1 MKAIFSLIGSK
12 AFLVRKLISI
22 LPDHERY
29 IEPFAGGARLFF
41 AKEPS
46 SIEILNDK
54 NNCLVNLYRVIQN
67 DEKRQRL
74 IKLLNETPYSRS
86 VFQRWKSEGIPQ
98 DDIEKA
104 GRYFFLC
111 KASFAGDVL
120 KGGFACPSRSTTR
133 NPAQTYQNSIDA
145 LEHIAKRLKGVTI
158 ECLDYKDCIS
168 RYDSESSLTYVDC
181 PYYGSEHYYSKD
193 SFSQEDHYRL
203 AELLHGI
210 KGKAMVS
217 HYQNS
222 LYDELYKG
230 WNRCEY
236 QSFKGSHKSEGEKKP
251 KPRTK
256 EVLYC
261 NFQSVRTRSL
271 FDG

>member
-1 MKAIFSLIGSK
+1 MKAILSKMGGK
-12 AFLVRKLISI
+12 AFLVNRLSSI

-46 SIEILNDK
+46 PIEILNDK
-54 NNCLVNLYRVIQN
+54 DNSLVNLYRVIQN

-98 DDIEKA
+98 DEIEKA

-111 KASFAGDVL
+111 KASFAGDAL
-120 KGGFACPSRSTTR
+120 RGGFACPSRSTTR

-158 ECLDYKDCIS
+158 ECMDYKDCIS
-168 RYDSESSLTYVDC
+168 RYDSESSLFYLDC
-181 PYYGSEHYYSKD
+181 PYYGSEDYYGNT
-193 SFSQEDHYRL
+193 FSQDDHYKL
-203 AELLHGI
+203 AEILHSI
-210 KGKAMVS
+210 KGKVMVS

-222 LYDELYKG
+222 LYDELYRG
-230 WNRCEY
+230 WCRYEY
-236 QSFKGSHKSEGEKKP
+236 ESFKGSAKVVSGAAKP
-251 KPRTK
+251 KTQ
-256 EVLYC
+256 EVLYR
-261 NFQSVRTRSL
+261 NFAVKQKSL
-271 FDG
+271 FF